1 MVMEDDTIKLLR
13 ECDSG
18 IRMGVSSIDEIMENV
33 SDKTLKQILEDSRQ
47 EHCKLEHEVEEYLDQ
62 YKEPKKEPA
71 AMAKAMSWMKT
82 NMKMAMKDSDKTVA
96 DLITDGCNMGV
107 KTVHRYL
114 NQYPAA
120 EKKIRSIAEKLAGIE
135 EKLAKDMRV
144 YL

>member
-1 MVMEDDTIKLLR
+1 MIQVHKQFNLILPGTGTHFMVKCGALRVQLL
-13 ECDSG
+13 E
-18 IRMGVSSIDEIMENV
+18 
-33 SDKTLKQILEDSRQ
+33 
-47 EHCKLEHEVEEYLDQ
+47 
-62 YKEPKKEPA
+62 
-71 AMAKAMSWMKT
+71 
-82 NMKMAMKDSDKTVA
+82 DSDKTVA

-120 EKKIRSIAEKLAGIE
+120 EKKVRGIAEKLAGIE

>member
-1 MVMEDDTIKLLR
+1 MDNDSIKLLR

-33 SDKTLKQILEDSRQ
+33 SDKTMKQILEDSRQ
-47 EHCKLEHEVEEYLDQ
+47 EHCKLEHEVEEYLEQ

-82 NMKMAMKDSDKTVA
+82 NMKLAIKDSDKTVA

-120 EKKIRSIAEKLAGIE
+120 EKKVRGIAEKLAGIE